1 MHVITGEIRKEPF
14 VNQGQNGTLY
24 IVELAE
30 SFKDREGN
38 RQYTNYKFFFNAKSE
53 GMNNWYADAF
63 QQGKVV
69 SVSFDALRIE
79 NSEYNCK
86 TYQTLTSAGFAN
98 LVFSQRG
105 GGQAPQQQSGGWGQ
119 SQQPQQQAPQGTQQ
133 PPMDFDDDIPF

>member
-14 VNQGQNGTLY
+14 VKQGQNGTLY

-38 RQYTNYKFFFNAKSE
+38 RQYTNYKFFFNAKSD

-69 SVSFDALRIE
+69 SVSCDALRIE
-79 NSEYNCK
+79 NSEYNGK

-105 GGQAPQQQSGGWGQ
+105 GGQAPQQQRGGWGQ
-119 SQQPQQQAPQGTQQ
+119 PQQPQQQAPRGQQ
-133 PPMDFDDDIPF
+133 EPPMDFDDDIPF

>member
-14 VNQGQNGTLY
+14 VKQGQNGTLY

-69 SVSFDALRIE
+69 SVSCDSLRIE
-79 NSEYNCK
+79 NSEYNGK

-105 GGQAPQQQSGGWGQ
+105 GGQAPQQQIVGWGQ
-119 SQQPQQQAPQGTQQ
+119 PQQPQQQAPRDQQ
-133 PPMDFDDDIPF
+133 DPPMDFDDDIPF

>member
-14 VNQGQNGTLY
+14 VKQGQNGTLY

-69 SVSFDALRIE
+69 SVSCYALRIE
-79 NSEYNCK
+79 NSEYNGK

-105 GGQAPQQQSGGWGQ
+105 GGQAPQQQRVGWGQ
-119 SQQPQQQAPQGTQQ
+119 PQQPQQQAPRDKQD